1 MEELRALRTEV
12 PELRQAMRLLEHKPD
27 SVASVSWRR
36 NRAAEALHAVI
47 LRTVEGLPSAPY
59 LFRAG
64 RVIGTRECVVH
75 PQTICPVS
83 TPIRA
88 LCR

>member
-1 MEELRALRTEV
+1 
-12 PELRQAMRLLEHKPD
+12 MRLLEHKPE

-75 PQTICPVS
+75 PNYVVIYLVGTDAIDVLRVLHARQEYP
-83 TPIRA
+83 
-88 LCR
+88 